1 MEPKAPR
8 SHTST
13 KMTTEQTDTTKCPI
27 CISPYTSSVRQ
38 KITCAFCPSAAC
50 RSCTQQF
57 LLSSLSEPSCYTC
70 KREWNREFLD
80 LHFTMAFRKGPLKL
94 HRRKVLVDR
103 EKSLL
108 PSMQIYVEATVNR
121 DKAWAELHQI
131 TSKYNE
137 AHVEKIRLERLF
149 NTSLTEEQFEQRM
162 TTLLPAEA
170 RFAEYSLRTRIK
182 RAMYDQHSAILEGRS
197 TAKMAP
203 RQFIMKCP
211 GSSTTTAEPCRG
223 FLSTQWKCGTCQLF
237 YCHDCHALIGNSKE
251 LPHTCEA
258 GAKATAALIQKET
271 KPCPKCGIR
280 ISKID
285 GCDQMWCTSCQTAFS
300 WNTGQII
307 THRIHNPHFY
317 DWQRRN
323 NNGAVPREVGD
334 IPCGGIPDYYS
345 ISRNLTKYSRDI
357 QTVPLDQRAH
367 MLQVNHVNLVYY
379 IHRSLMDLTDVRLAQ
394 YPFMRIANVNRDLDV
409 QYLMGNVSQEKWA
422 QLLEQGE
429 TKFERRREVGMVLQT
444 LSHVGAEKMTEISN
458 LLQIPGNSKRIIAIL
473 EELEHLRV
481 FSNEALKKRGKQ
493 MGIVVPQIK
502 ENDWHWSM
510 TRRTAPVQRTVD
522 DGSTTIS
529 DDDNEVEVLPVTNA
543 AAPNV

>member
-1 MEPKAPR
+1 
-8 SHTST
+8 
-13 KMTTEQTDTTKCPI
+13 MTTPAEQSKTDVNKCPI

-50 RSCTQQF
+50 RTCTQQF
-57 LLSSLSEPSCYTC
+57 LLSSLSEPCCYTC

-103 EKSLL
+103 EKALL
-108 PSMQIYVEATVNR
+108 PSMQVYVEATINR
-121 DKAWAELHQI
+121 DKAWSELHQV
-131 TSKYNE
+131 TQKFNE
-137 AHVEKIRLERLF
+137 AHVEKIRLERMF
-149 NTSLTEEQFEQRM
+149 NTSLTEEQFEQRLVE
-162 TTLLPAEA
+162 LLPVEA
-170 RFAEYSLRTRIK
+170 RYAECSLRTRIK
-182 RAMYDQHSAILEGRS
+182 RSMYDQHVAFLEGRS
-197 TAKMAP
+197 TTKIAP

-211 GSSTTTAEPCRG
+211 GASTTTAEPCRG

-237 YCHDCHALIGNSKE
+237 YCHDCHALIGNLKE
-251 LPHTCEA
+251 LPHTCEP
-258 GAKATAALIQKET
+258 GAKATAAMIQKET

-345 ISRNLTKYSRDI
+345 ISRNLTKYSRDY
-357 QTVPLDQRAH
+357 QSAPPEQRVN
-367 MLQVNHVNLVYY
+367 MLQTNHINLVYY
-379 IHRSLMDLTDVRLAQ
+379 IHRSLTDLTDVRLGQ
-394 YPFMRIANVNRDLDV
+394 YPFMRVANVNRDLDV
-409 QYLMGNVSQEKWA
+409 QYLIGNVSQEKWA
-422 QLLEQGE
+422 RLLEQGE

-444 LSHVGAEKMTEISN
+444 LAHVGAEKLTEISN
-458 LLQIPGNSKRIIAIL
+458 LLQISGNSKRIITIL
-473 EELEHLRV
+473 DELEQLRI
-481 FSNEALKKRGKQ
+481 FSNDALQKRGKQ
-493 MGIVVPQIK
+493 MGIVVPQLK
-502 ENDWHWSM
+502 DDDWRWSM
-510 TRRTAPVQRTVD
+510 TRRSAVVRRVID

-529 DDDNEVEVLPVTNA
+529 DDDDVVEVIPNTQTNA
-543 AAPNV
+543 AAAQ

>member
-1 MEPKAPR
+1 
-8 SHTST
+8 
-13 KMTTEQTDTTKCPI
+13 
-27 CISPYTSSVRQ
+27 
-38 KITCAFCPSAAC
+38 
-50 RSCTQQF
+50 
-57 LLSSLSEPSCYTC
+57 
-70 KREWNREFLD
+70 
-80 LHFTMAFRKGPLKL
+80 MAFRKGPLKL

-121 DKAWAELHQI
+121 DKAWAELQAISPQHNAA
-131 TSKYNE
+131 Y
-137 AHVEKIRLERLF
+137 AEKIRLDRLF
-149 NTSLTEEQFEQRM
+149 AASQSEEQFEEGLKQ
-162 TTLLPAEA
+162 LLPVET
-170 RFAEYSLRTRIK
+170 RYSELNLRIRIK
-182 RAMYDQHSAILEGRS
+182 RAIYDQHLAFLEGRS
-197 TAKMAP
+197 NAKIPA

-211 GSSTTTAEPCRG
+211 GSTTVGTEPCRG

-237 YCHDCHALIGNSKE
+237 YCHDCHALIGTNKE
-251 LPHTCEA
+251 LPHTCDP
-258 GAKATAALIQKET
+258 GAKATAAMIQKET

-334 IPCGGIPDYYS
+334 IPCGGIPEYYA
-345 ISRNLTKYSRDI
+345 ISRNLTKYSREY
-357 QTVPLDQRAH
+357 QSATPQSTTVLLLPTH
-367 MLQVNHVNLVYY
+367 INLVYY
-379 IHRSLMDLTDVRLAQ
+379 IHRSLTDLTDVRLGQ
-394 YPFMRIANVNRDLDV
+394 YPFMRLANVNRDLDV
-409 QYLMGNVSQEKWA
+409 QYLIGNITQEGWA
-422 QLLEQGE
+422 RLLEQGE

-444 LSHVGAEKMTEISN
+444 LAHVGAEKMTEISN
-458 LLQIPGNSKRIIAIL
+458 LLQVSGNSKRIIEIL
-473 EELEHLRV
+473 EELEHLRL
-481 FSNEALKKRGKQ
+481 FSNSALQKRGKQ

-510 TRRTAPVQRTVD
+510 TRRTVVIQRTVD

-529 DDDNEVEVLPVTNA
+529 DDDVEIVPNTNA
-543 AAPNV
+543 APQII

>member
-1 MEPKAPR
+1 
-8 SHTST
+8 
-13 KMTTEQTDTTKCPI
+13 
-27 CISPYTSSVRQ
+27 
-38 KITCAFCPSAAC
+38 
-50 RSCTQQF
+50 
-57 LLSSLSEPSCYTC
+57 
-70 KREWNREFLD
+70 
-80 LHFTMAFRKGPLKL
+80 MAFRKGPLKL

-103 EKSLL
+103 EKALL

-121 DKAWAELHQI
+121 DKAWGELQQV
-131 TSKYNE
+131 TQKFNE
-137 AHVEKIRLERLF
+137 AQVEKIRLERIF
-149 NTSLTEEQFEQRM
+149 HTSLTEEQYEERM
-162 TTLLPAEA
+162 AALLPAEA
-170 RFAEYSLRTRIK
+170 RYAEYSLRTRIK
-182 RAMYDQHSAILEGRS
+182 RSMYDQHLAFLEGRS
-197 TAKMAP
+197 TAKIAP

-211 GSSTTTAEPCRG
+211 GSSGARNEPCRG

-237 YCHDCHALIGNSKE
+237 YCHDCHALIGNIKE

-323 NNGAVPREVGD
+323 NNGAIPREVGD
-334 IPCGGIPDYYS
+334 IPCGGIPDYYT
-345 ISRNLTKYSRDI
+345 ISRNLTKYSREY
-357 QTVPLDQRAH
+357 QSATSAEQRVTLLLPA
-367 MLQVNHVNLVYY
+367 HVNVVYY
-379 IHRSLMDLTDVRLAQ
+379 IHRSLTDLTDVRLGQ
-394 YPFMRIANVNRDLDV
+394 YPFMRVANVNRDLDV

-444 LSHVGAEKMTEISN
+444 LAHVGAEKMTEISN
-458 LLQIPGNSKRIIAIL
+458 LLHLPGNSRRIIAIL
-473 EELEHLRV
+473 EELEQLRV
-481 FSNEALKKRGKQ
+481 FSNDALKKRGKQ
-493 MGIVVPQIK
+493 MGIVVPQIR
-502 ENDWHWSM
+502 NDDWHWSM
-510 TRRTAPVQRTVD
+510 TRRTAPRVVD

-529 DDDNEVEVLPVTNA
+529 DDDVEVIPNTATNA
-543 AAPNV
+543 AAPNA